1 MDTRRFSILLAT
13 ALLSLLVGISSVAAT
28 RCQIRSV
35 AYSYPQQADPNQQIE
50 VDTKV
55 AGSCV
60 STGEDYYSLRVDLVD
75 MNSTAI
81 LSTSSTPIGYSANNF
96 TITGRNFATAPVY
109 NATWPLQMDV
119 YVIRAGGTNGAYLLD
134 YKTVGNAT
142 IQVGTVAVPEFRA
155 SSWLTVVT
163 SLVAVALITSRRIRP
178 RSVKG
183 TLHYVAPR

>member
-1 MDTRRFSILLAT
+1 MKSKNTGRLGICLGTVFLSIFLAI
-13 ALLSLLVGISSVAAT
+13 GNVAAA
-28 RCQIRSV
+28 RCQISNV

-60 STGEDYYSLRVDLVD
+60 TTGVDYYSVRVDLVD
-75 MNSTAI
+75 KNSSTI

-96 TITGRNFATAPVY
+96 TVTTRNFATAPSY

-134 YKTVGNAT
+134 YRTVGNAT
-142 IQVGTVAVPEFRA
+142 IQVGAMAVPEFR
-155 SSWLTVVT
+155 SSPWIVVVT
-163 SLVAVALITSRRIRP
+163 SLAAAIMIFRRIRCK
-178 RSVKG
+178 V
-183 TLHYVAPR
+183 